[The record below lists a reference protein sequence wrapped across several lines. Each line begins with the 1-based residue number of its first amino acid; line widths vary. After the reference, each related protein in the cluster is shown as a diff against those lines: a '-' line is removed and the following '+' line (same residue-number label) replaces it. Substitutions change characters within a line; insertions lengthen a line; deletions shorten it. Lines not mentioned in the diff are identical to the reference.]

1 MEVSERGLGGLCQA
15 VLGRRLDKTEQVSDW
30 LRRPLRQSQTIYAAL
45 DAFSCW
51 QIFHNLKFRAQDL
64 NLQRT
69 FEKIISTEIKKLNQT
84 RDFKLAK
91 KIGEIR
97 IGSKISSY

>member
-1 MEVSERGLGGLCQA
+1 MEVSDRGLAGLCQA

-51 QIFHNLKFRAQDL
+51 QIFHNLKLRAQDL

-69 FEKIISTEIKKLNQT
+69 FEKIVSNEIKKVESIAGLET
-84 RDFKLAK
+84 RK
-91 KIGEIR
+91 KR
-97 IGSKISSY
+97 RRNRNRF